1 MRVLVLTTAA
11 SWTLSVRLLIT
22 LGAELAARGDI
33 VTVACL
39 SRSAVE
45 RAVEVTFPR
54 LPVRGIAGLGAFARI
69 RSARGIVAALRPDAV
84 LVQSE
89 ADTLLAAMATGRR
102 GGVVRRWAVGEDAP
116 DRHPAARTWRTRLAG
131 SRTRLTSWGRDPI
144 AVSWPGPASR
154 HVRAEERSSEERS
167 SEERSSEAMPTALW
181 IVPPAEHDERTAVA
195 LRAAARLVGRHP
207 SLRIV
212 LLGELAALQ
221 STRVHAASLGLTA
234 FVQVAPIDTLLLAD
248 NIDAAA
254 VWVTA
259 DGDDGAIATIAAMQR
274 GIPVVV
280 PAALACSSMVAS
292 RITGF
297 VMPDADIPTVVAE
310 LARLLSDR
318 HEYEAMGEAAR
329 SRATRLHGW
338 PQFVDDAAEV
348 LSRAS
353 GSRVASA
360 AIPPTL
366 TSV

>member
-11 SWTLSVRLLIT
+11 SWTSGVRLLIT

-39 SRSAVE
+39 SRGPLERVVE
-45 RAVEVTFPR
+45 ATFPR
-54 LPVRGIAGLGAFARI
+54 LAVRGIAGQGPIARL

-89 ADTLLAAMATGRR
+89 SDSLLAAMATGRR
-102 GGVVRRWAVGEDAP
+102 GGVVRRWSIGEDAP
-116 DRHPAARTWRTRLAG
+116 HRQPASGTWRTRLAG

-144 AVSWPGPASR
+144 AVSWPEPSSR
-154 HVRAEERSSEERS
+154 HAREDVPPKAV
-167 SEERSSEAMPTALW
+167 PTALW
-181 IVPPAEHDERTAVA
+181 IVPPGEHDEHTAVA
-195 LRAAARLVGRHP
+195 LRAAEGLVGRHP
-207 SLRIV
+207 LLRIV
-212 LLGELAALQ
+212 LLGEPAALHA
-221 STRVHAASLGLTA
+221 TRLHAASLGLTA

-248 NIDAAA
+248 DIDAAA

-280 PAALACSSMVAS
+280 PAALSFSSMVAS
-292 RITGF
+292 RITGY
-297 VMPDADIPTVVAE
+297 VMPAGDTPTIVAE
-310 LARLLSDR
+310 LARVMSDR
-318 HEYEAMGEAAR
+318 HEYEAMGDAGRARAA
-329 SRATRLHGW
+329 RLHGW
-338 PQFVDDAAEV
+338 PQFVDGAAEL

-360 AIPPTL
+360 AVPSML

>member
-1 MRVLVLTTAA
+1 MRVLILTTAA
-11 SWTLSVRLLIT
+11 SWTPDVRLPIT

-39 SRSAVE
+39 SHGALERSVE
-45 RAVEVTFPR
+45 ATFPR
-54 LPVRGIAGLGAFARI
+54 LPVRGITGQGAFARI

-89 ADTLLAAMATGRR
+89 PDALLAALATGRR

-144 AVSWPGPASR
+144 AVSWPGP
-154 HVRAEERSSEERS
+154 SSPHLRGDTPAGETV
-167 SEERSSEAMPTALW
+167 PTALW

-212 LLGELAALQ
+212 LLGDLAALQ

-234 FVQVAPIDTLLLAD
+234 FVQIAPLEALLLAD
-248 NIDAAA
+248 DVEAAA
-254 VWVTA
+254 VWITA
-259 DGDDGAIATIAAMQR
+259 DGDEGAIATIAAMQR

-280 PAALACSSMVAS
+280 PSALSFASIVAS

-297 VMPDADIPTVVAE
+297 VTSDADVPAIVAE
-310 LARLLSDR
+310 LARLMSDR
-318 HEYEAMGEAAR
+318 HEYDAMGDAAR
-329 SRATRLHGW
+329 ARASRQHDWQR
-338 PQFVDDAAEV
+338 FVDDAAEV

-360 AIPPTL
+360 AIRASLSTA
-366 TSV
+366 

>member
-11 SWTLSVRLLIT
+11 SWTPAIRLLIT

-39 SRSAVE
+39 GRGPLE
-45 RAVEVTFPR
+45 RRIEAIFPR
-54 LPVRGIAGLGAFARI
+54 LPVRGITGQGSLARI
-69 RSARGIVAALRPDAV
+69 RSARGIAAALRPDAI

-89 ADTLLAAMATGRR
+89 SDMLLAAMATGRR
-102 GGVVRRWAVGEDAP
+102 GGVVRRWCVDEEAP
-116 DRHPAARTWRTRLAG
+116 DRRAAARTWRTRVAG
-131 SRTRLTSWGRDPI
+131 LRTRLTSWGRDPI
-144 AVSWPGPASR
+144 AVSWPGPESGAV
-154 HVRAEERSSEERS
+154 HVVPAT
-167 SEERSSEAMPTALW
+167 ADAVPAALW
-181 IVPPAEHDERTAVA
+181 IMPPAEHDERTAVA

-234 FVQVAPIDTLLLAD
+234 FVQVAPVDALLLAD
-248 NIDAAA
+248 RVDAAA

-280 PAALACSSMVAS
+280 PGALSFSSMVAS

-297 VMPDADIPTVVAE
+297 VVADADVSTIVAE
-310 LARLLSDR
+310 LARLVSDR
-318 HEYEAMGEAAR
+318 HEFDAMGDAAR
-329 SRATRLHGW
+329 SRATRLHDW
-338 PQFVDDAAEV
+338 QQFIDEAADV

-353 GSRVASA
+353 GARVPSA
-360 AIPPTL
+360 AVRASL
-366 TSV
+366 TTA

>member
-11 SWTLSVRLLIT
+11 SWTPSIRLLIT

-39 SRSAVE
+39 SRGTLEHRTEA
-45 RAVEVTFPR
+45 TFPR
-54 LPVRGIAGLGAFARI
+54 LSVRGITGRGTLARI

-89 ADTLLAAMATGRR
+89 SDALLAAIAVGHR
-102 GGVVRRWAVGEDAP
+102 GGVVRRWCVDEDAS
-116 DRHPAARTWRTRLAG
+116 DRRPAARTWRTGLAG
-131 SRTRLTSWGRDPI
+131 FRTRLTSWGRTPI
-144 AVSWPGPASR
+144 AVSWPGPESR
-154 HVRAEERSSEERS
+154 AAHDTPAPADAVPR
-167 SEERSSEAMPTALW
+167 ALW
-181 IVPPAEHDERTAVA
+181 IMPPVEHDERTAVA

-207 SLRIV
+207 ALRIV
-212 LLGELAALQ
+212 LLGELATLQ

-234 FVQVAPIDTLLLAD
+234 FVQVAPVDSLLSSD
-248 NIDAAA
+248 HVDAAA

-280 PAALACSSMVAS
+280 PSALSFSSTVAP

-297 VMPDADIPTVVAE
+297 VVDDADVSTIVAE
-310 LARLLSDR
+310 LARLVSDR
-318 HEYEAMGEAAR
+318 HEYDAMGDAAR
-329 SRATRLHGW
+329 SRAARLHDW
-338 PQFVDDAAEV
+338 QRFIDEAADV

-353 GSRVASA
+353 GVRVPSA
-360 AIPPTL
+360 AIRPTL
-366 TSV
+366 TTV

>member
-11 SWTLSVRLLIT
+11 SWTPEVRLLIT
-22 LGAELAARGDI
+22 LGAELAARGDV

-39 SRSAVE
+39 SHGVLERFVE
-45 RAVEVTFPR
+45 ATFPR
-54 LPVRGIAGLGAFARI
+54 LPVRGITGQGAFARI

-89 ADTLLAAMATGRR
+89 SDALLAAMATGRR
-102 GGVVRRWAVGEDAP
+102 GGVVRRWCVGEDAP
-116 DRHPAARTWRTRLAG
+116 DRHQAARTWRTRLAG

-144 AVSWPGPASR
+144 AVSWPEPSSP
-154 HVRAEERSSEERS
+154 RARRDSTGD
-167 SEERSSEAMPTALW
+167 AVPTALW

-234 FVQVAPIDTLLLAD
+234 FVQVAPIDALLLAD
-248 NIDAAA
+248 DVDAAA

-280 PAALACSSMVAS
+280 PAAMPFASMVAS

-297 VMPDADIPTVVAE
+297 VMSDADVAAIVAE
-310 LARLLSDR
+310 LARLMSDR
-318 HEYEAMGEAAR
+318 HEYDAMGDAAR
-329 SRATRLHGW
+329 ARASRHHDWQR
-338 PQFVDDAAEV
+338 FVDEAAEV

-360 AIPPTL
+360 AIRPTL
-366 TSV
+366 TTA

>member
-1 MRVLVLTTAA
+1 MRVLVLTSAV
-11 SWTLSVRLLIT
+11 SWTPGVRLLIT

-39 SRSAVE
+39 SHGVLE
-45 RAVEVTFPR
+45 RAIESNFPR
-54 LPVRGIAGLGAFARI
+54 LPVRGIAGQGALARL

-89 ADTLLAAMATGRR
+89 PDALLAALATGRR
-102 GGVVRRWAVGEDAP
+102 GGVVRRMAVGEDAP
-116 DRHPAARTWRTRLAG
+116 DRHPPARTWRTRLAD

-144 AVSWPGPASR
+144 AVSWPGP
-154 HVRAEERSSEERS
+154 SSPPR
-167 SEERSSEAMPTALW
+167 RGDTPTGEAVPAALW

-212 LLGELAALQ
+212 LLGDVAALQ

-234 FVQVAPIDTLLLAD
+234 FVQVAPLDALLLAD
-248 NIDAAA
+248 DVEAAA
-254 VWVTA
+254 VWITA
-259 DGDDGAIATIAAMQR
+259 DGDEGAIATIAAMQR

-280 PAALACSSMVAS
+280 PSAMSFASMVAA

-297 VMPDADIPTVVAE
+297 VTTDADVPAIVAE
-310 LARLLSDR
+310 LARLMSDR
-318 HEYEAMGEAAR
+318 HEYEAMGDAAR
-329 SRATRLHGW
+329 ARASRQHDWQR
-338 PQFVDDAAEV
+338 FVDDAAEV

-360 AIPPTL
+360 AIRPTL
-366 TSV
+366 TTA